1 MCASVQ
7 PEVNHFFQVDLLNQ
21 IMVAIKGIA
30 NASPCDDVFFD
41 DVFHLSTDV
50 NLALTGKESDSRS
63 VALDSALLKIS
74 QDMLEIITATST
86 RTRKANLVLA
96 RICNLLQ
103 RDSRSTTITDLAA
116 KLLRYVPVLQLLLPN
131 GINASVD
138 HTLTDRGMLPDL
150 ARSIIN
156 EINRTAASSEKHY

>member
-1 MCASVQ
+1 
-7 PEVNHFFQVDLLNQ
+7 
-21 IMVAIKGIA
+21 MVAIKGIA

-63 VALDSALLKIS
+63 AALDSALLKIS
-74 QDMLEIITATST
+74 RDMLEIITATT

-96 RICNLLQ
+96 RICNLLEVE
-103 RDSRSTTITDLAA
+103 SGSTSVSNLAA
-116 KLLRYVPVLQLLLPN
+116 KLMLYVPVLQLLLPN
-131 GINASVD
+131 GINVSVD